1 MNFDRV
7 RTVLARELLEIRKN
21 RTLIF
26 TIVLPPL
33 LLMVLPLG
41 ILMAMGGS
49 SLERSNVTPDDIR
62 RYIQL
67 MPELSGLPL
76 GEVMQVVI
84 LRQFLTM
91 YLILPLIIPTTIA
104 TASIIG
110 EKELRSLEPLLAT
123 PIRTG
128 ELLLAKCL
136 AAMLPAILATWLAY
150 GLFFAGARLVVTND
164 AVFAAIFSPMW
175 ILAMLVLAPLLCLLS
190 VSLAII
196 ISSRVNDTRVAQQL
210 AGIVVIP
217 VVALAVGQTAGFVVL
232 NTVVFVVASL
242 FVLLLDA
249 VILYAGVQLFE
260 RETILT
266 RWK

>member
-1 MNFDRV
+1 MNWSRV
-7 RTVLARELLEIRKN
+7 RAVLARELLEIRKS
-21 RTLIF
+21 RMLIF

-33 LLMVLPLG
+33 LLTLLPIGLTLA
-41 ILMAMGGS
+41 IGGNA
-49 SLERSNVTPDDIR
+49 LERSNITPEDIR

-67 MPELSGLPL
+67 APELAGLP
-76 GEVMQVVI
+76 GGVVMQVII

-110 EKELRSLEPLLAT
+110 EKEMRSLEPLLAT
-123 PIRTG
+123 PVRTG

-136 AAMLPAILATWLAY
+136 AAIIPAILATWLAY
-150 GLFFAGARLVVTND
+150 ALFLVSVRVTSSSD
-164 AVFAAIFSPMW
+164 AVFGALFSPTW
-175 ILAMLVLAPLLCLLS
+175 FLAMLLFAPLLCLLA
-190 VSLAII
+190 VSLAVI

-210 AGIVVIP
+210 AGVVVIP
-217 VVALAVGQTAGFVVL
+217 IVALAVGQTAGVVVL
-232 NTVVFVVASL
+232 NLVIFSIASL
-242 FVLLLDA
+242 LVFLIDA
-249 VILYAGVQLFE
+249 AVLYAGVQLFE